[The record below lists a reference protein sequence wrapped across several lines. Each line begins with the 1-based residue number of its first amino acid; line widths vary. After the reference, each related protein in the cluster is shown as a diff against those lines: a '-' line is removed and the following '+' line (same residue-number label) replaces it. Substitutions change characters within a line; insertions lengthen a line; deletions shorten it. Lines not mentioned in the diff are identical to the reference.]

1 MDPVRIIPLGG
12 LGEVGKNM
20 TVYEYRGDAVVVDAG
35 LAFPRDEHL
44 GVDLVLPDFDYLRSV
59 NVRAIVLTH
68 GHEDHVGSLPYV
80 LREIKVKQV
89 LATRLTLGLIKSKLD
104 EHGLGNSTE
113 LREVDPDDPPIEVGP
128 FKLEFVRMAHSI
140 PDNVAVVLDTPVGL
154 IVHTSDYKLDHTPVD
169 GMRTDV
175 GKLAELGNRGVDLCL
190 GDSTNAERPGFTQS
204 ERVVG
209 EAFRQII
216 PLRKGRIFVTSFAS
230 NVHRVQQA
238 IDVAIQTDRKVAIV
252 GRSMRKNVNIARN
265 LGYMDVPEGVIV
277 RPQELEGL
285 RPGQQMIVT
294 TGSQGEPMSALT
306 RIAYDDHPAVK
317 VEPGD
322 TVIIS
327 AKPVPGNELRV
338 HDSINRLAKI
348 GAEVLHQEIAPVHV
362 SGHACEEE
370 IRTVIGLLR
379 PKALMPVHGEFRML
393 AAHAKLGREAG
404 VPANAIVMAENGSVI
419 ELSREGVRE
428 GERIESG
435 VTFVDGLSVGDLSDV
450 ALRDRRRLSEDGVLI
465 IVATVNG
472 DASAARPEL
481 IARGFPETG
490 PVLEEMRDEA
500 ARVLHELLQND
511 TAEIKLHPG
520 ASARRGR
527 PADLRP
533 DAAAPADPARGG
545 RGMSVLA
552 RRPAWADVIA
562 EHAYDPVLAQRV
574 IGQLAA
580 AEVSGLALCR
590 LLERWARGEAE
601 PCTPGRREAAL
612 QRAAERVETAL
623 AGLEEPLARYLV
635 ELEADLAEGRS
646 WYAQPTHAEFLD
658 WQPVLQRA
666 GVHASPAR
674 VAQVY
679 LELAVLVRALE
690 GLSSAAQWRSEVD
703 PSSLWAGLFDLR
715 ENLLGRALEDLR
727 ALAA

>member
-1 MDPVRIIPLGG
+1 VDSVRIIPLGG

-20 TVYEYRGDAVVVDAG
+20 TVYEHGGEAVVVDAG

-59 NVRAIVLTH
+59 EVRAIVLTH

-80 LREIKVKQV
+80 LREIKVAQV

-113 LREVDPDDPPIEVGP
+113 LREIDPDDPPIQVGP
-128 FKLEFVRMAHSI
+128 FELEFVRMAHSI
-140 PDNVAVVLDTPVGL
+140 PDNVAVVLDTPAGL

-175 GKLAELGNRGVDLCL
+175 GKLAALGNRGVDLVL

-216 PLRKGRIFVTSFAS
+216 PLRQGRIFVTSFAS

-238 IDVAIQTDRKVAIV
+238 IDVAIQTNRKVAIV

-265 LGYMDVPEGVIV
+265 LGYMNVPEGVIV
-277 RPQELEGL
+277 RPQELESL
-285 RPGQQMIVT
+285 RPNQQLIVT

-379 PKALMPVHGEFRML
+379 PRALMPVHGEFRML

-428 GERIESG
+428 VERIESG

-472 DASAARPEL
+472 DASSARPEL
-481 IARGFPETG
+481 IVRGFPETG

-500 ARVLHELLQND
+500 ARVLAELLRSD
-511 TAEIKLHPG
+511 TAEIKLIQEH
-520 ASARRGR
+520 
-527 PADLRP
+527 LH
-533 DAAAPADPARGG
+533 DAVGQLIYDRT
-545 RGMSVLA
+545 R
-552 RRPAWADVIA
+552 RRPLIL
-562 EHAYDPVLAQRV
+562 PVV
-574 IGQLAA
+574 V
-580 AEVSGLALCR
+580 EV
-590 LLERWARGEAE
+590 
-601 PCTPGRREAAL
+601 
-612 QRAAERVETAL
+612 
-623 AGLEEPLARYLV
+623 
-635 ELEADLAEGRS
+635 
-646 WYAQPTHAEFLD
+646 
-658 WQPVLQRA
+658 
-666 GVHASPAR
+666 
-674 VAQVY
+674 
-679 LELAVLVRALE
+679 
-690 GLSSAAQWRSEVD
+690 
-703 PSSLWAGLFDLR
+703 
-715 ENLLGRALEDLR
+715 
-727 ALAA
+727 

>member
-1 MDPVRIIPLGG
+1 VESVRIIPLGG

-20 TVYEYRGDAVVVDAG
+20 TVYEHGGEAVVVDAG

-59 NVRAIVLTH
+59 KVRAIVLTH

-80 LREIKVKQV
+80 LREIKVAQV

-113 LREVDPDDPPIEVGP
+113 LREVDPDDPPLQIGP

-140 PDNVAVVLDTPVGL
+140 PDNVAVVLDTPAGL

-175 GKLAELGNRGVDLCL
+175 GKLAALGNRGVDLVL

-238 IDVAIQTDRKVAIV
+238 IDVAIQTNRKVAIV

-265 LGYMDVPEGVIV
+265 LGYMEVPEGVIV

-285 RPGQQMIVT
+285 RPNQQLIVT

-379 PKALMPVHGEFRML
+379 PRALMPVHGEFRML

-428 GERIESG
+428 VDRIESG

-472 DASAARPEL
+472 DASTARPEL

-500 ARVLHELLQND
+500 ARVLQELLRTD
-511 TAEIKLHPG
+511 TSEIKLIQEH
-520 ASARRGR
+520 
-527 PADLRP
+527 LH
-533 DAAAPADPARGG
+533 DAVGQLIYDRT
-545 RGMSVLA
+545 R
-552 RRPAWADVIA
+552 RRPLIL
-562 EHAYDPVLAQRV
+562 PVV
-574 IGQLAA
+574 V
-580 AEVSGLALCR
+580 EV
-590 LLERWARGEAE
+590 
-601 PCTPGRREAAL
+601 
-612 QRAAERVETAL
+612 
-623 AGLEEPLARYLV
+623 
-635 ELEADLAEGRS
+635 
-646 WYAQPTHAEFLD
+646 
-658 WQPVLQRA
+658 
-666 GVHASPAR
+666 
-674 VAQVY
+674 
-679 LELAVLVRALE
+679 
-690 GLSSAAQWRSEVD
+690 
-703 PSSLWAGLFDLR
+703 
-715 ENLLGRALEDLR
+715 
-727 ALAA
+727 